1 MDIRIKAK
9 LKAYTKGILPTKVSD
24 LENDLHFIEDV
35 NGDGVYVRA
44 EGQWIRADQALDKTI
59 IELVDDSGLDLIQ
72 PPLGSNVYQLG
83 IRKWE
88 GTQLELPNTLEN
100 DKTYYVEELTA
111 NNYINGGTAFS
122 NGNNDF
128 VELNEFTKI
137 VNGGTARSTANIIL
151 NPINSE
157 GVYNG

>member
-1 MDIRIKAK
+1 MDIKIKAK
-9 LKAYTKGILPTKVSD
+9 LKAYTKGILPTKVSE

-44 EGQWIRADQALDKTI
+44 EGQWIRADQALEKTI
-59 IELVDDSGLDLIQ
+59 IELVDDSGLDLID

-111 NNYINGGTAFS
+111 NNYRT
-122 NGNNDF
+122 
-128 VELNEFTKI
+128 
-137 VNGGTARSTANIIL
+137 
-151 NPINSE
+151 
-157 GVYNG
+157 

>member
-1 MDIRIKAK
+1 MDIKIKAR

-59 IELVDDSGLDLIQ
+59 IELVDNSGLDLIE
-72 PPLGSNVYQLG
+72 PPLGSNIYQLG

-88 GTQLELPNTLEN
+88 GTELELPNTLED
-100 DKTYYVEELTA
+100 DKIYYVEDLTA
-111 NNYINGGTAFS
+111 NNYINGGTAWS
-122 NGNNDF
+122 DGNNEYVSRSEF
-128 VELNEFTKI
+128 NNEI
-137 VNGGTARSTANIIL
+137 IGGNARSIANIIL
-151 NPINSE
+151 RPLNSK